1 MRIFFFFQSS
11 HVNSKPFFM
20 QFSLAMDKMKD
31 LSLGETIVRPELF
44 EVEGVAVI
52 KPIASIWDQVWKFK
66 ARPDDVLIA
75 TYAKAGWCG

>member
-1 MRIFFFFQSS
+1 
-11 HVNSKPFFM
+11 M

-31 LSLGETIVRPELF
+31 LSLGETVVRSELF
-44 EVEGVAVI
+44 EVEGVALI
-52 KPIASIWDQVWKFK
+52 QPIASIWDQVWKFK